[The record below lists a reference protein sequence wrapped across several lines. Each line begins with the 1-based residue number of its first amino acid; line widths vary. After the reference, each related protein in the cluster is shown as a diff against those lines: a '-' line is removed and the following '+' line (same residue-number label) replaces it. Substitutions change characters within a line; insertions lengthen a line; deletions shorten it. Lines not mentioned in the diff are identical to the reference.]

1 MQKKV
6 LSVLVD
12 NTSGVLSRISGLF
25 TRRGYNIDSISAGT
39 AEDPRYSRITVVCQG
54 DELELEQIEHQVA
67 KLEDVRQI
75 TELNPGQSV
84 CRELVLIK
92 VKVAPEQRPS
102 VVSVVDIFRANIV
115 DVEKDSMIIE
125 MTGNQSKI
133 DAFIRLLDGYE
144 ILEMVRTGLAGL
156 TRGTSHE

>member
-39 AEDPRYSRITVVCQG
+39 TEDPRYSRITVVCQG

-75 TELNPGQSV
+75 TELKPGQSV

-102 VVSVVDIFRANIV
+102 VVSVADIFRANIV

>member
-39 AEDPRYSRITVVCQG
+39 TEDPRYSRITVVCQG

-75 TELNPGQSV
+75 TELKQGQSV

-102 VVSVVDIFRANIV
+102 VVSVADIFRANIV